1 MKIEEIIKEKKW
13 EELIT
18 NFDPRNVAKELLFFK
33 GIKLSHS
40 LLYNEKWDENVQ
52 EFAIKLLEAIMT
64 THPKE
69 WNSSWQY
76 DAFLGLA
83 YDITLKYDERYE
95 AFKRALEK
103 VSPPPPQLMIAM
115 AGCCICPGLP
125 PVSYEQAIKYLNLA
139 LKDYL
144 YVDGVSLMRAIYSL
158 KSDIKNEN
166 YWTQVFKKIED
177 HNIESP
183 SLDPEFVKNKNAENE
198 MES

>member
-1 MKIEEIIKEKKW
+1 MKIEELVQEKKW
-13 EELIT
+13 KELIT
-18 NFDPRNVAKELLFFK
+18 NFNHSDIVKELCFFK
-33 GIKLSHS
+33 AIKLSHL
-40 LLYNEKWDENVQ
+40 LLYNEKWDENIQ
-52 EFAIKLLEAIMT
+52 EFAIKLLEAIMV

-103 VSPPPPQLMIAM
+103 VSPPPPQLLIAM
-115 AGCCICPGLP
+115 AGCCICPGSPL
-125 PVSYEQAIKYLNLA
+125 VSYDQAIEYLNLA

-144 YVDGVSLMRAIYSL
+144 YVDGVGLMRAIYSL
-158 KSDIKNEN
+158 KNDIKNEN
-166 YWTQVFKKIED
+166 YWTKIFKEIEN

-183 SLDPEFVKNKNAENE
+183 SLDPDFRLGQA
-198 MES
+198 